1 LEFICSLSDNAEV
14 IGKHDVRNVQSVEEY
29 AKVRKTGREVI
40 GEKAEENRTERV
52 ALRKTDEGEKTFR

>member
-52 ALRKTDEGEKTFR
+52 ALR